1 MDHSCKVS
9 VIVPIFN
16 MELYLADC
24 LKSIQEQTLREIE
37 IICINDGSSDAS
49 QRILEEHAAA
59 DARIVIISRENRG
72 VAYSRNEGMAAARGQ
87 YIAFMDPDDYYPAP
101 DILEY
106 LYTKAE
112 ENGVLISG
120 GERSFFSPEEP
131 TPSQAYPPRYAAY
144 IFQREGVM
152 PFAEYQFD
160 YGFTQYLYDR
170 KMLLDNKITFPPY
183 SRFQDPP
190 FFVRA
195 MIQAGKF
202 YAAKRIAYAHRIDY
216 KSNTWSDEKRSHA
229 FQGVH
234 DVWQLAVRH
243 KLDTLKR
250 YVWDHLV
257 TFIWYT
263 KGKMTPA
270 EREMV
275 LSIENAIFKL
285 DRPWWKNII
294 YKRRTRLNSN
304 ARLIYFLGMKKEYEK
319 NTPAKTI

>member
-1 MDHSCKVS
+1 MKNSAKIS

-24 LKSIQEQTLREIE
+24 LKSIQAQTLKELEIL
-37 IICINDGSSDAS
+37 CIDDGSSDGS
-49 QRILEEHAAA
+49 LQILKDFAAT
-59 DARIVIISRENRG
+59 DSRIVIISRGNKG
-72 VAYSRNEGMAAARGQ
+72 VAYSRNEGMQAATGK

-106 LYTKAE
+106 LYNKAE
-112 ENGVLISG
+112 EHGVLISG

-131 TPSQAYPPRYAAY
+131 TPSQAYPPRYSAY

-152 PFAEYQFD
+152 PFSEYQFD

-170 KMLLDNKITFPPY
+170 EMLIKHNITFPPY

-234 DVWQLAVRH
+234 DVWKLACQH

-275 LSIENAIFKL
+275 LSIENHLFKME
-285 DRPWWKNII
+285 RPWWKNIV
-294 YKRRTRLNSN
+294 YKRKTRLNSN
-304 ARLIYFLGMKKEYEK
+304 ARLVYILGLKWEYIRTKKSH
-319 NTPAKTI
+319 